1 MKRILLTALLLLA
14 SHAWAAPIEEQFL
27 TIGGSRLVL
36 GMDRSK
42 VLETIKRNNNSVYCI
57 GTATNQMPTA
67 CDLVISRDDKSDPD
81 ILGSVYFDKVGRI
94 KSVMKNYSQKDW
106 DGDPAK
112 LISFLYEVLRQY
124 SLNGETFVSSISE
137 VREPGWISKSIFFRS
152 GRRVITVGYGE
163 GGTNGVSY
171 KPFTTMHERL
181 E

>member
-1 MKRILLTALLLLA
+1 MKRLLLTVLLLLA
-14 SHAWAAPIEEQFL
+14 SSAWATPIEEQFL

-42 VLETIKRNNNSVYCI
+42 VLEIIKRNNSIRCI
-57 GTATNQMPTA
+57 GIDSNQIPTA
-67 CDLVISRDDKSDPD
+67 CDLIISRDDKSDAD

-94 KSVMKNYSQKDW
+94 KRVMKNYSQKDW

-112 LISFLYEVLRQY
+112 IISFLYEVLRQY
-124 SLNGETFVSSISE
+124 SLNGETFVSSLSE

-152 GRRVITVGYGE
+152 GRKLITVGYGE
-163 GGTNGVSY
+163 GGLAGVSY